1 MRLPKP
7 DILLPVKPMLAVA
20 AEPFDHPDYVFEVKW
35 DGYRCLAYLEA
46 GNTTL
51 MSRNLKNITP
61 HFPDLSDMHRQ
72 VRNHPVVLD
81 GEIIVLKDGRPSF
94 AALQSRAKLTDRQR
108 VSLAAQ
114 NLPAV
119 YMAFDIIYSRG
130 ISLIELPLHERLEEL
145 KAVVGSGRSVVVSDG
160 VRGEGRAFFQA
171 CVEKGLE
178 GMMAKRLDGR
188 YLPGTRS
195 TLWKKIRATR
205 EADLVIC
212 GYLGGKGGRRLGSLV
227 LGAWNGKEYVYQG
240 LVGTGFDRAVEEE
253 LLSKLAAIG
262 TDGKI
267 LAAKELAGRTVHW
280 AEPVLVCRVEF
291 LTFTGQGLLRHP
303 VYRGLRD
310 DKSPRECR
318 PAMEQVKISAVKGE
332 I

>member
-1 MRLPKP
+1 MQRLAP
-7 DILLPVKPMLAVA
+7 DILPPIKPMLAVA
-20 AEPFDHPDYVFEVKW
+20 AGPFNHPDYVFEIKW

-46 GNTTL
+46 GNTAL
-51 MSRNLKNITP
+51 MSRNLTDITP
-61 HFPDLSDMHRQ
+61 QFPDLADLHRR
-72 VRNHPVVLD
+72 VRNYPAVLD
-81 GEIIVLKDGRPSF
+81 GEIIVLQDGRPSF
-94 AALQSRAKLTDRQR
+94 AALQSRAKLTDKQR

-114 NLPAV
+114 SLPAV

-130 ISLIELPLHERLEEL
+130 IPLMELPLYERLQEL
-145 KAVVGSGRSVVVSDG
+145 NAVVGPDRQVVVSDG
-160 VRGEGRAFFQA
+160 VRGEGKAFFRA

-195 TLWKKIRATR
+195 ALWKKIRATR
-205 EADLVIC
+205 EADLVVC
-212 GYLGGKGGRRLGSLV
+212 GYLEGKGGRRLGSLV

-240 LVGTGFDRAVEEE
+240 LVGTGFDRVTEDD
-253 LLSKLAAIG
+253 LLFKLAAVG
-262 TDGKI
+262 TDRKT
-267 LAAKELAGRTVHW
+267 LAAKELVGRTVHW

-291 LTFTGQGLLRHP
+291 LTLTGQGLLRHP

-318 PAMEQVKISAVKGE
+318 PTAEQIE
-332 I
+332 INGGYA